1 MNNSLSDNLLYVYY
15 MSQKEDRKNKLLYF
29 LSCLIIAQ
37 AFVGNEKTLRFSI
50 PIGIICTLAATYY
63 KLLFNTYVRGY
74 LKSIENLQNVS
85 KELMLLGYDLDINA
99 MFNCTLFDDGLIEY
113 KDKYNNKY
121 YLYECI
127 KDNEEKYYSLIN
139 DDVEECLNTDGMSE
153 DITKIIKKA
162 LNK

>member
-1 MNNSLSDNLLYVYY
+1 
-15 MSQKEDRKNKLLYF
+15 
-29 LSCLIIAQ
+29 
-37 AFVGNEKTLRFSI
+37 
-50 PIGIICTLAATYY
+50 
-63 KLLFNTYVRGY
+63 
-74 LKSIENLQNVS
+74 
-85 KELMLLGYDLDINA
+85 

-139 DDVEECLNTDGMSE
+139 DDIEECLNTDGMSE